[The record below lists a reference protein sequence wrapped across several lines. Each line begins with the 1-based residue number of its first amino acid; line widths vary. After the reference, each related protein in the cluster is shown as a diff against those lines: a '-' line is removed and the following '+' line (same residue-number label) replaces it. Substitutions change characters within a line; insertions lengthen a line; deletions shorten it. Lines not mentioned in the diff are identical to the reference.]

1 MKKIIIVV
9 LILMPLYSF
18 SQDLRMGI
26 LINPQISWLSP
37 AGSDFVS
44 KESSKFGFDIGLSI
58 EKYFS
63 SNYALLSG
71 ISLNNVGG
79 SISYDNSV
87 EMKINDST
95 HNIAGNESINFSLQY
110 IKIPL
115 ALKFKTKE
123 IGYFTYFAQI
133 GLEAGVNVKANVSID
148 ANNIDKEKVTDEVKL
163 FNAGYLIGGGVE
175 YSIGGNT
182 SIILGIQY
190 ENGFL
195 DIISTTEDKV
205 VSPKITLLLGIM
217 F

>member
-1 MKKIIIVV
+1 
-9 LILMPLYSF
+9 
-18 SQDLRMGI
+18 
-26 LINPQISWLSP
+26 
-37 AGSDFVS
+37 
-44 KESSKFGFDIGLSI
+44 
-58 EKYFS
+58 
-63 SNYALLSG
+63 
-71 ISLNNVGG
+71 
-79 SISYDNSV
+79 
-87 EMKINDST
+87 MKINDST